1 MACKLARRIHAY
13 DFAILE
19 IGLFLDTHPCDSAA
33 LAKRQDLQV
42 QRDALVAEYEANY
55 GPYVVTDRDIQGE
68 KWTWVDGPWPWEYER
83 GNGNVA
89 V

>member
-1 MACKLARRIHAY
+1 MATKLARRIHAY

-19 IGLFLDTHPCDSAA
+19 IGMFLDTHPGNSDA
-33 LAKRQDLQV
+33 LQKRRELQAE
-42 QRDALVAEYEANY
+42 RDILVAEYESQY
-55 GPYVVTDRDIQGE
+55 GPYIVKNTDVCGDE
-68 KWTWVDGPWPWEYER
+68 WTWINGPWPWEYER